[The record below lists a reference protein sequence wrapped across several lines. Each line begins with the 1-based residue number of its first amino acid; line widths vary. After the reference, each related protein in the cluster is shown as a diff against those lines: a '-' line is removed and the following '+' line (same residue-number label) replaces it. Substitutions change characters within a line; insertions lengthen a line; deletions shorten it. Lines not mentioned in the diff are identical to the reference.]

1 MAVFKELSFL
11 KTWIKLL
18 VWSSFKTRIVEC
30 CIFNADKKSSL
41 LGFQILINRKSLRG
55 SAFLIHPR
63 YNRGRFYHFKSLS
76 AYNYRS
82 NFILVWP
89 SLQTRTIFI
98 I

>member
-1 MAVFKELSFL
+1 MAMFKELSFF

-41 LGFQILINRKSLRG
+41 LGFQILISRKSLRWKRV
-55 SAFLIHPR
+55 SH
-63 YNRGRFYHFKSLS
+63 SS
-76 AYNYRS
+76 
-82 NFILVWP
+82 